1 MTSTMMKTHQAFKAL
16 QRAGIDEQQ
25 AEAMVEIFT
34 DMQQGKP
41 AQPDDKQL
49 SRVEQKV
56 DRVDERAGNVEH
68 KVDQVDRKVDQMDER
83 LGHVE
88 RKVDKLGIRLNQVEI
103 KVDKLEAGLISLTR
117 TVENLR
123 DEVMTVKND
132 MRWIKRLL
140 MVMTTTLLVAA
151 VKTLFI

>member
-1 MTSTMMKTHQAFKAL
+1 MTSTMMNTHQAFKAL

-41 AQPDDKQL
+41 DQPDDKQL

-56 DRVDERAGNVEH
+56 DKMDERLGHVE
-68 KVDQVDRKVDQMDER
+68 RKVDQIDER

-123 DEVMTVKND
+123 DEVVTVKND

-140 MVMTTTLLVAA
+140 MVMTATLLVAA

>member
-41 AQPDDKQL
+41 DQPDDKQL

-56 DRVDERAGNVEH
+56 DRVDERVGHVEQKVDQVEQKVELIDEHVGNVER
-68 KVDQVDRKVDQMDER
+68 KVDQVDRK
-83 LGHVE
+83 
-88 RKVDKLGIRLNQVEI
+88 
-103 KVDKLEAGLISLTR
+103 
-117 TVENLR
+117 
-123 DEVMTVKND
+123 
-132 MRWIKRLL
+132 
-140 MVMTTTLLVAA
+140 
-151 VKTLFI
+151 

>member
-1 MTSTMMKTHQAFKAL
+1 MTSTIMNTHQAFKAL

-41 AQPDDKQL
+41 DQPDDKQL

-56 DRVDERAGNVEH
+56 D
-68 KVDQVDRKVDQMDER
+68 QVDER
-83 LGHVE
+83 LGHIE
-88 RKVDKLGIRLNQVEI
+88 RKIDKLGIRLNQIEI
-103 KVDKLEAGLISLTR
+103 KVDKLEAGLVSSTR

-123 DEVMTVKND
+123 DEVVTVKND

-140 MVMTTTLLVAA
+140 MVVTTTLCWWRP
-151 VKTLFI
+151 